1 MEIASNNEE
10 QVKKLGSRHLSGVM
24 HEISRECTMCA
35 DAETNAETILKLRKI
50 SCLVVLRP

>member
-24 HEISRECTMCA
+24 HEIFRECTMSVDA
-35 DAETNAETILKLRKI
+35 EANAETNAETILELKTF
-50 SCLVVLRP
+50 SW